1 MPELPEVE
9 TIVRN
14 LRADGDATP
23 SLVGLTIQSVRTNWP
38 RHIVE
43 PELDEFRSLLR
54 NRSITGVDRRGKYI
68 IIQLGEFALL
78 IHLRMSGDL
87 SLVRAEQPTG
97 NYDHTVFQLS
107 DGWELR
113 FSDARKF
120 GRVHLTDTPSKVLGR
135 LGPEPLSKSFRA
147 RDLAEILRSR
157 RRQLK
162 PLLLDQSALAGVGN
176 IYADETLHRAGL
188 HPLRRSHQLTDAEIH
203 RLWKALRAALR
214 HGIKTSGA
222 SIDWIYQGG
231 SFQDELQVYGRS
243 GEPCTTCGEEITR
256 IIVGQ
261 RGTYLCRS
269 CQPEVDDGN

>member
-14 LRADGDATP
+14 LRSDLESSP
-23 SLVGLTIQSVRTNWP
+23 SLVGRRILSVRTSWP

-43 PELDEFRSLLR
+43 PDLDEFQARLR
-54 NRSITGVDRRGKYI
+54 DRRITGIERRGKYI
-68 IIQLGEFALL
+68 VIRLEDLTLL

-87 SLVRAEQPTG
+87 SMVPYGHQAGR
-97 NYDHTVFQLS
+97 YDHTVFHLS

-120 GRVHLTDTPSKVLGR
+120 GRIHLTTDPSSVLAD
-135 LGPEPLSKSFRA
+135 LGPEPLSKSFRST
-147 RDLAEILRSR
+147 DLATLLRSR

-162 PLLLDQSALAGVGN
+162 PLLLDQTVLAGVGN
-176 IYADETLHRAGL
+176 IYADEALHRAGL
-188 HPLRRSHQLTDAEIH
+188 HPLRRSDRLTDEEVH
-203 RLWKALRAALR
+203 RLWKSLRSALR

-222 SIDWIYQGG
+222 SIDWVYQGG
-231 SFQDELQVYGRS
+231 SFQDQLRVYGRE
-243 GEPCTTCGEEITR
+243 GEPCTTCGGEITR

-261 RGTYLCRS
+261 RGTHLCLS
-269 CQPEVDDGN
+269 CQPEVDNGD